1 MFLLIGNINMN
12 VTLLHCTVTQSK
24 HLWIETEF
32 KIKLYKSGK
41 LPCCRMLLGVAG
53 PWKRMLQSSQCKV
66 FVLILIPED
75 VWNSAVAELAKSWW
89 VRFSTQRRR
98 SVRFCGWVSKLRSS
112 VSDGVLPCLNS
123 LSTVLGWLW
132 LRTKTCTCC
141 SVHQHQSSLNWL
153 TAPPKLNW
161 PEQYPESLTELMI
174 NSD

>member
-1 MFLLIGNINMN
+1 MN

-24 HLWIETEF
+24 YLWIETEF

-41 LPCCRMLLGVAG
+41 LHCCRMLLGVAW
-53 PWKRMLQSSQCKV
+53 PWKLVLQSSQSKV

-112 VSDGVLPCLNS
+112 FSDGVLPCLNS
-123 LSTVLGWLW
+123 LRTVLGVAVAQDKDLY
-132 LRTKTCTCC
+132 LLLSSSTPKQLKLTNNASKT
-141 SVHQHQSSLNWL
+141 
-153 TAPPKLNW
+153 
-161 PEQYPESLTELMI
+161 
-174 NSD
+174 